1 MPPKLLWPWQRARW
15 MKVLTLHGCGRM
27 RSTSG
32 ADNRL
37 LFLQRY
43 IVIEDNV
50 LPAAEYLVT
59 TLVTTDSQ
67 RISTN
72 APFAAI
78 IPPASSKDAY
88 RLYPPSLRRGTG
100 GHRESHAHR
109 RTSPQNHHRH
119 SPRKEVSARSHHLPD
134 RLRLRYRATGR
145 RGGHRHCSGRRPA
158 CHDHAWLR
166 EHALGHRGRDAA
178 PRACRATRGER
189 CAADC
194 RHALRLLSG

>member
-67 RISTN
+67 RLSTN

-78 IPPASSKDAY
+78 IPPASSKQQDDAY
-88 RLYPPSLRRGTG
+88 RLYPPGLRRGTG
-100 GHRESHAHR
+100 GHRESHAYR
-109 RTSPQNHHRH
+109 RTSPQPQDHHCY
-119 SPRKEVSARSHHLPD
+119 SPRKE
-134 RLRLRYRATGR
+134 
-145 RGGHRHCSGRRPA
+145 
-158 CHDHAWLR
+158 
-166 EHALGHRGRDAA
+166 
-178 PRACRATRGER
+178 
-189 CAADC
+189 
-194 RHALRLLSG
+194 